1 MPTRLAESSLA
12 VDLYDRDFFKW
23 TLEQA
28 RQLRDARPAELDW
41 QNLAEEVE
49 SLGKSD
55 KRSISSNLQVLLVH
69 LLKWTYQPEKRK
81 ADWKGSIVE
90 HRNRI
95 NELIVDSP
103 SLRRH
108 PAIVLAREYV
118 SARLKAEGETGL
130 PENAI
135 PERSPFT
142 IEQILDP
149 DFWPT
154 DQA

>member
-1 MPTRLAESSLA
+1 MPTRLAETSMA
-12 VDLYDRDFFKW
+12 VDLYDRDFFEW
-23 TLEQA
+23 TLAQA
-28 RQLRDARPAELDW
+28 RLLRDVRPAEFDW
-41 QNLAEEVE
+41 KNLAEELE

-55 KRSISSNLQVLLVH
+55 KRSISSNLNVLLVH

-81 ADWKGSIVE
+81 ADWRGSIIE

-108 PAIVLAREYV
+108 PSTVLAREYV

-130 PENAI
+130 PEGSI
-135 PERSPFT
+135 PERPAFT

-149 DFWPT
+149 DFWP
-154 DQA
+154 AA